1 MKLKTRAKINLSI
14 DIVGKRED
22 GYHLVE
28 MIMQSID
35 LYDILYIKEIDYDK
49 IIIKTDSVEIPV
61 DESNIVYKAVKLI
74 KKTYNINKGVEVYIE
89 KNIPVAGGL
98 AGGSTNC
105 AGVLVGLNKMW
116 NLNLTKDK
124 LKEIGLKLGAD
135 VPFCIEGGTK
145 LATNIGEKLKDLPSL
160 EDNVY
165 ILVCKPDL
173 FVSTKDVY
181 SNIDINNLENRPN
194 NKYLIE
200 CLKNKDTLNLSRNM
214 KNVLENVTT
223 KMHKEINEI
232 KNIMSTNSLGTIMSG
247 SGPTVFGIYDSE
259 ENILSAKNELLKKYN
274 QVYITKSS
282 LKGVEIIDG

>member
-35 LYDILYIKEIDYDK
+35 LYDILYIKEIDCDK

-116 NLNLTKDK
+116 NLNLRKDK

-200 CLKNKDTLNLSRNM
+200 CLKNKDTINLSRNM

-223 KMHKEINEI
+223 KMYKEINEI
-232 KNIMSTNSLGTIMSG
+232 KNIISTNSLGTIMSG

>member
-116 NLNLTKDK
+116 NLNLTKEK

-259 ENILSAKNELLKKYN
+259 ENILSTKKELLKKYN

>member
-200 CLKNKDTLNLSRNM
+200 CLKNKDTINLSRNM